1 MTSPIGDVE
10 ANHLNLIAKP
20 PTASHKI
27 SYHQSEDS
35 KNLVLKKITHIK
47 VTGHEIS
54 K

>member
-1 MTSPIGDVE
+1 MINLLGDAEV
-10 ANHLNLIAKP
+10 NHLNLIVKP

-35 KNLVLKKITHIK
+35 KNLVLKKITHKK